1 MPYPPSEMTHDF
13 NIRMTFPPLLH
24 PIVRMGDALL
34 GKFARMFVLVLGFLS
49 PSMSKSI
56 SWDYNPEDVGPIVPE
71 WGGPSAYEKRRPAEF
86 A

>member
-1 MPYPPSEMTHDF
+1 
-13 NIRMTFPPLLH
+13 MTFPPLLH

-56 SWDYNPEDVGPIVPE
+56 SWDYNPEDVGPIVPVSFHIN
-71 WGGPSAYEKRRPAEF
+71 PV
-86 A
+86 

>member
-1 MPYPPSEMTHDF
+1 
-13 NIRMTFPPLLH
+13 MTFPPLLH

-56 SWDYNPEDVGPIVPE
+56 SWDYNPEDVGPIVPVSVGMGWAFSLRE
-71 WGGPSAYEKRRPAEF
+71 APSSGICVKPLQRLNQSV
-86 A
+86 